1 MNVDVESDEEE
12 KRAILADENILQL
25 EETQKVPYSMSECMG
40 VFKNAQ
46 TIGTCTFCLVTETQN
61 WTNCLYSIV
70 CIVYFMW
77 LT

>member
-46 TIGTCTFCLVTETQN
+46 TIGTFSLVTETQN
-61 WTNCLYSIV
+61 CTNCLYSIV